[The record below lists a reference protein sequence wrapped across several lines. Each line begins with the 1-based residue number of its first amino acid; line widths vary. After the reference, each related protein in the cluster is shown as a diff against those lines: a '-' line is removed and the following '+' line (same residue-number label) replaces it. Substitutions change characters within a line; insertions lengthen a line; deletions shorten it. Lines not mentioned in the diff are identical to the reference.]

1 VNALAALHGRLLRE
15 FSRRTI
21 GSLRAAL
28 PLRLALPV
36 LEPFLAENV
45 AKEVRK
51 DTLLI
56 RRAGAGRAPGDAR
69 EILAAAREIDRAFLA
84 RIGDA
89 PVRIEIP
96 YDRIEPLRLRRIELG
111 LDTAQR
117 ILDAWRQG
125 RRVRDTFAPGELE
138 RRLFE
143 MLRMYAEETQAL
155 SHAVRLPGL
164 LAPLRERV
172 AQHVRDAMIDAART
186 LAQVPHAAG
195 QNR

>member
-1 VNALAALHGRLLRE
+1 
-15 FSRRTI
+15 
-21 GSLRAAL
+21 LRAAL
-28 PLRLALPV
+28 PLRLALPA

-51 DTLLI
+51 DALVI
-56 RRAGAGRAPGDAR
+56 RRAGEAPAPGTAR
-69 EILAAAREIDRAFLA
+69 EILAAARAIDREFLSRVGAF
-84 RIGDA
+84 

-96 YDRIEPLRLRRIELG
+96 YERIEPLRLRRIELG
-111 LDTAQR
+111 LDTARR

-125 RRVRDTFAPGELE
+125 RRLRAAFAHGELE

-143 MLRMYAEETQAL
+143 MLLLYAEETQAL

-172 AQHVRDAMIDAART
+172 AQRLRDAMARAART
-186 LAQVPHAAG
+186 LVQAPHAAG
-195 QNR
+195 QNG

>member
-1 VNALAALHGRLLRE
+1 V
-15 FSRRTI
+15 FSRRTVEE
-21 GSLRAAL
+21 LRAAL
-28 PLRLALPV
+28 PLRLVLPA

-51 DTLLI
+51 DALVI
-56 RRAGAGRAPGDAR
+56 RRAGESPAPGTAR
-69 EILAAAREIDRAFLA
+69 EILAAARAIDREFLE
-84 RIGDA
+84 RLGGF

-96 YDRIEPLRLRRIELG
+96 YERIEPLRLRRIELG
-111 LDTAQR
+111 LDTARR

-125 RRVRDTFAPGELE
+125 RRLREAFVQGELE

-143 MLRMYAEETQAL
+143 MLQLYAEETQAL
-155 SHAVRLPGL
+155 SHAVRLPRL

-172 AQHVRDAMIDAART
+172 AQHLRDAMTDAARS
-186 LAQVPHAAG
+186 LVQAPHAAG

>member
-1 VNALAALHGRLLRE
+1 M
-15 FSRRTI
+15 
-21 GSLRAAL
+21 
-28 PLRLALPV
+28 

-51 DTLLI
+51 DMLVI
-56 RRAGAGRAPGDAR
+56 RRAGAGRIAGDAR

-84 RIGDA
+84 RIADA

-96 YDRIEPLRLRRIELG
+96 YERIEPLRLRRIELG
-111 LDTAQR
+111 LDTAHR
-117 ILDAWRQG
+117 IFDAWRHG
-125 RRVRDTFAPGELE
+125 RRVREAFAPGELE
-138 RRLFE
+138 RQVFE
-143 MLRMYAEETQAL
+143 MLKMYAEETQAL

-172 AQHVRDAMIDAART
+172 AQHVRDAMIDAARS

-195 QNR
+195 QNG